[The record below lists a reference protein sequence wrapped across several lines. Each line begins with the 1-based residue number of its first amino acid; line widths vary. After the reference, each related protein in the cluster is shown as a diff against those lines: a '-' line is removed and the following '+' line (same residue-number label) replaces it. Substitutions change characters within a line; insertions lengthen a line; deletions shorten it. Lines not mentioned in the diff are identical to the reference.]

1 MVYPDRFK
9 GKVAVVTGGSTGIG
23 RAIAEQIVRDGGK
36 VVIGAR
42 REGPFAEITE
52 KLGAENC
59 LCKKCDVG
67 IRADVDALIQ
77 AAYDTFGGFDIM
89 FGNAGV
95 NLMKSFLEFTEEET
109 DTIMNT
115 NFKGMFNCTQAAGLA
130 FVAHGTKGAIV
141 NTSSINI
148 RCACPNSTVY
158 AASKGAIF
166 ALTRGASVELAEY
179 GIRCNCV
186 APGSTDTPMNGEIA
200 RGRFPTYTA
209 PKLSIPRMADPSEIA
224 NVACFLASD
233 DASYVT
239 GEVYFAVG
247 GWGTK

>member
-1 MVYPDRFK
+1 M
-9 GKVAVVTGGSTGIG
+9 
-23 RAIAEQIVRDGGK
+23 
-36 VVIGAR
+36 
-42 REGPFAEITE
+42 
-52 KLGAENC
+52 
-59 LCKKCDVG
+59 
-67 IRADVDALIQ
+67 
-77 AAYDTFGGFDIM
+77 
-89 FGNAGV
+89 
-95 NLMKSFLEFTEEET
+95 
-109 DTIMNT
+109 
-115 NFKGMFNCTQAAGLA
+115 
-130 FVAHGTKGAIV
+130 AHGTKGSIV

-158 AASKGAIF
+158 AASKGAIY

-200 RGRFPTYTA
+200 RGRFPNYTA
-209 PKLSIPRMADPSEIA
+209 PKLSIPRMADPMEIA

>member
-1 MVYPDRFK
+1 MVYPDRFS
-9 GKVAVVTGGSTGIG
+9 GKVAVVTGGTSGIG
-23 RAIAEQIVRDGGK
+23 LAIAQQIVRDGGK

-42 REGPFAEITE
+42 KDAVFAEVTE
-52 KLGAENC
+52 SMGADNC
-59 LCKKCDVG
+59 YCQKCDTSV
-67 IRADVDALIQ
+67 RADVDALIQ
-77 AAYDTFGGFDIM
+77 ATYDRFGGFDIM

-95 NLMKSFLEFTEEET
+95 NLMKSFLDFTEEET
-109 DTIMNT
+109 DTIMNI
-115 NFKGMFNCTQAAGLA
+115 NFKGIFNTTQAAGLA
-130 FVAHGTKGAIV
+130 FVAHGTPGAIV
-141 NTSSINI
+141 NTASINI

-158 AASKGAIF
+158 AASKGAIY

-186 APGSTDTPMNGEIA
+186 APGSTFTPMSGDTALA
-200 RGRFPTYTA
+200 RFSTYTA
-209 PKLSIPRMADPSEIA
+209 PKLSIPRMAQPEEIA

>member
-1 MVYPDRFK
+1 MAYPDRFK
-9 GKVAVVTGGSTGIG
+9 GKVAVVTGGTTGIG

-36 VVIGAR
+36 VVICAR
-42 REGPFAEITE
+42 RDDKFAEITAQ
-52 KLGAENC
+52 LGADKC

-67 IRADVDALIQ
+67 IRAEVDALIQ

-109 DTIMNT
+109 DTIMDT
-115 NFKGMFNCTQAAGLA
+115 NFKGMFNSTQAAGLA
-130 FVAHGTKGAIV
+130 FVAHGTKGSIV
-141 NTSSINI
+141 NTSSINL

-158 AASKGAIF
+158 AASKGAIYG
-166 ALTRGASVELAEY
+166 LTRGASVELAEY

-186 APGSTDTPMNGEIA
+186 APGSTDTPMNGEIP

-209 PKLSIPRMADPSEIA
+209 PKLSIPRMADPMEIA